1 MALTNYQVV
10 IADDDEDDRF
20 IIGDLFRQHCPDCVF
35 RFAENGQ
42 KLIDLVEASDGPPT
56 ALILLDLNMPVLNGF
71 DTLRYL
77 KGAAHLR
84 HIPVVVLTT
93 SGEPSDVDQSYALGA
108 NAFMTKPGD
117 HDDLALMVK
126 RLYEFWLRMARL
138 PGVSAPVRA
147 ERSVH
152 TCPA

>member
-1 MALTNYQVV
+1 MALVPYQVI

-20 IIGDLFRQHCPDCVF
+20 IIGNLFRQYRPDCVF

-42 KLIDLVEASDGPPT
+42 ELIDLVEAPDEPAI
-56 ALILLDLNMPVLNGF
+56 ALILLDLNMPVLNGS

-84 HIPVVVLTT
+84 QIPVVILTT

-108 NAFMTKPGD
+108 NAFMTKPSD
-117 HDDLALMVK
+117 HDELTMMVM
-126 RLYEFWLRMARL
+126 RLCDFWLRMARL
-138 PGVSAPVRA
+138 PSVSESVRA
-147 ERSVH
+147 VRFVED
-152 TCPA
+152 CPA

>member
-1 MALTNYQVV
+1 MALMPYQVI

-20 IIGDLFRQHCPDCVF
+20 IIGSLFREHCPDCGF

-42 KLIDLVEASDGPPT
+42 ELIDLVEVSNEPPT

-77 KGAAHLR
+77 KGSAPLR

-93 SGEPSDVDQSYALGA
+93 SGESSDVDQSYALGA
-108 NAFMTKPGD
+108 NAFMTKPSN
-117 HDDLALMVK
+117 HDDLTMMMM
-126 RLYEFWLRMARL
+126 RLCDFWLRLARL
-138 PGVSAPVRA
+138 PGVSDLVQAV
-147 ERSVH
+147 
-152 TCPA
+152 

>member
-1 MALTNYQVV
+1 MALTTYQVI

-20 IIGDLFRQHCPDCVF
+20 IVGSLFRQYCPDCVF

-42 KLIDLVEASDGPPT
+42 EVIQIVEASNEPTT

-77 KGAAHLR
+77 KGTAHLR
-84 HIPVVVLTT
+84 HIPVVILTT

-108 NAFMTKPGD
+108 NAFLTKPGD
-117 HDDLALMVK
+117 HDELTTMVM
-126 RLYEFWLRMARL
+126 RLCDFWLRVAPL
-138 PGVSAPVRA
+138 PGVSDSVRP
-147 ERSVH
+147 ER
-152 TCPA
+152 ARA